1 MVEVV
6 VLRISNKLA
15 ELDRLA
21 ETVETFGE
29 RHAFPRKMIYQV
41 RLVLDELLTNV
52 ISYGFSDDKDHVIEV
67 EMRLVDSRLMLRIED
82 DAAAFDP
89 LRADTP
95 DLTTSVEDRA
105 IGGLGI
111 HLVRKLMDSVRYE
124 RSNGKNRLFLEKTI
138 SCP

>member
-1 MVEVV
+1 MGDIVV
-6 VLRISNKLA
+6 RLSNQLA

-21 ETVETFGE
+21 EEVESFGE
-29 RHAFPRKMIYQV
+29 RNAFPRKVIYQV

-52 ISYGFSDDKDHVIEV
+52 ISYGFSDGRKHEIEIR
-67 EMRLVDSRLMLRIED
+67 MRLEDSRLHLCIED

-89 LRADTP
+89 LQAEEP
-95 DLTTSVEDRA
+95 DLRSPAEDRA

-124 RSNGKNRLFLEKTI
+124 RREGKNRLFLEKTI
-138 SCP
+138 S

>member
-6 VLRISNKLA
+6 VLRLSNKLL

-21 ETVETFGE
+21 EAVEAFGE
-29 RHAFPRKMIYQV
+29 RHGFPRKMIYQV

-52 ISYGFSDDKDHVIEV
+52 ISYGFSDNTAHEIEV

-82 DAAAFDP
+82 DAAPFDP
-89 LRADTP
+89 LQAMTP
-95 DLTTSVEDRA
+95 DLTTTMEDRA

-124 RSNGKNRLFLEKTI
+124 RYDGKNRLFLEKTI
-138 SCP
+138 S

>member
-1 MVEVV
+1 MVEVIV
-6 VLRISNKLA
+6 VRLSNQLA

-21 ETVETFGE
+21 EAVESFGE
-29 RHAFPRKMIYQV
+29 RHGFPRKMIYQV

-52 ISYGFSDDKDHVIEV
+52 ISYGFSDNTVHEIEV
-67 EMRLVDSRLMLRIED
+67 EMRLADSRLMLRIED

-89 LRADTP
+89 LQADAP
-95 DLTTSVEDRA
+95 DLTSPMEDRA

-124 RSNGKNRLFLEKTI
+124 RRDGKNRLFLEKTI
-138 SCP
+138 S